1 VKVDLKIKRNTKRQG
16 MTTQRKTEVRTFSIK
31 EIAIQ
36 GHEQVPLDFDVHLHA
51 RMAMTAKNKKGFDN
65 H

>member
-1 VKVDLKIKRNTKRQG
+1 MTRQDNNTN
-16 MTTQRKTEVRTFSIK
+16 TQRKTEVRTFSIK